1 MLLGQCAD
9 SAKRDDALDEIVK
22 EVQAETTSLTTV
34 PKPLKFLSKHYARI
48 CELYEQINDAAFKV
62 KSHPITRLQSRFAEL
77 ASIIGMVASEN
88 EAPDAL
94 KYCLLGT
101 RRNLK

>member
-9 SAKRDDALDEIVK
+9 SAKRDAALDEIVK

-62 KSHPITRLQSRFAEL
+62 KKSPNNTFAEP
-77 ASIIGMVASEN
+77 IR
-88 EAPDAL
+88 
-94 KYCLLGT
+94 GT
-101 RRNLK
+101 RFHHWHGCLGE